1 MVLALQGSRVR
12 LPAQITTVE
21 LLNVA
26 HGIHPRQPFDDTRV
40 RGLARQLND
49 ARATF
54 RGHEGAYH
62 GGLEKFEPREMENLP
77 INLKER
83 SESGYDPIA
92 T

>member
-1 MVLALQGSRVR
+1 MAYTRANRSTTRASGASRVNS
-12 LPAQITTVE
+12 TT
-21 LLNVA
+21 
-26 HGIHPRQPFDDTRV
+26 
-40 RGLARQLND
+40 
-49 ARATF
+49 RATF